1 MPTPQHSH
9 TLQLILAPHRFTD
22 VHRFAK
28 PNDSR
33 GLELMDHAAISLMR
47 EYPDIV
53 LGFGQSDEY
62 RYPNST
68 TQLKSVLNCRSP
80 ISFLLRK
87 SAVLYNRRRSK
98 LTSILCSHFTSAY
111 VMNWQTYF
119 PDTPLSYPPSFDARI
134 VLYPGIREVRDYF
147 SWRQADS
154 AFHLSCDS
162 GWLLIAYQRT

>member
-1 MPTPQHSH
+1 
-9 TLQLILAPHRFTD
+9 
-22 VHRFAK
+22 
-28 PNDSR
+28 
-33 GLELMDHAAISLMR
+33 MDQAAISLIR

-62 RYPNST
+62 RYPNPT
-68 TQLKSVLNCRSP
+68 TPTRVRANFETVDLQ

-98 LTSILCSHFTSAY
+98 ITSILCSQFTSAY
-111 VMNWQTYF
+111 VMHWHTYF

-134 VLYPGIREVRDYF
+134 VLFPGIREVRDYF

-154 AFHLSCDS
+154 AFNLFCHC
-162 GWLLIAYQRT
+162 GRLLIAYQPI